1 MTNNDIKAVMLLL
14 IKIVIN
20 KKYMYKNLRY
30 IINNKK
36 LTI

>member
-20 KKYMYKNLRY
+20 KKYMDKNLRY